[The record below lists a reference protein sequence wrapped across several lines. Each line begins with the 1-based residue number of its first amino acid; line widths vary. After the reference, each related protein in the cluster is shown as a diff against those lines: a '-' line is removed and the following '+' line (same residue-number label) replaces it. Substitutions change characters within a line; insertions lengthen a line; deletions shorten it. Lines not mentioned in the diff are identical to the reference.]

1 MPLILYIGEGKNY
14 VNTTIDSTLE
24 KRDQFAAILEVSNH
38 FSWPRITKTYRIA
51 DTVANGV

>member
-1 MPLILYIGEGKNY
+1 MYIGEGKNY